1 MQINTNTINRQ
12 VEGGLK
18 CEPLHPTEIDLRCR
32 LCVPS
37 IVIRI
42 TMIEAITS
50 DECTERQN
58 QLSELCQ
65 RCHWATKVTNSEEC
79 DVCHH

>member
-18 CEPLHPTEIDLRCR
+18 CEPLHPTEINLKCR

-50 DECTERQN
+50 DEHTAHQN
-58 QLSELCQ
+58 QLRELCQ
-65 RCHWATKVTNSEEC
+65 KCQTNSFGC